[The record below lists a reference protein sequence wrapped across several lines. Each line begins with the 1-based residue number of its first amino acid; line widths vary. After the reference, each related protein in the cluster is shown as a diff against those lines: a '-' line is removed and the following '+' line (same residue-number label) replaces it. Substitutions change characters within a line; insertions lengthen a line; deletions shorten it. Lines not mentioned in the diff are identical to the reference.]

1 MTTNNMSNNSMKSE
15 KLIDLIDISKVY
27 STEEVETFAV
37 NKVSFHINRGEY
49 LAISG
54 PSGGGK
60 STILSILGLLDAPTE
75 GQYFFKGADI
85 SKLGRDEQSEIRNR
99 EIGFIFQSFNLIEN
113 LTVLENVMLPLI
125 YRPGA
130 IATDVKKRATESL
143 ERVGMAHRKHHSPA
157 QLSGGQQQRVAV
169 ARAMVT
175 NPSIIL
181 ADEPT
186 GNLDSKS
193 AETVMDLIK
202 QQHQTGATICIVTH
216 DPRYTQD
223 ATRHIHFADGSLV
236 G

>member
-1 MTTNNMSNNSMKSE
+1 MNNE
-15 KLIDLIDISKVY
+15 KLLEVVDVTKVF

-60 STILSILGLLDAPTE
+60 STILSILGLLDSPTE
-75 GQYFFKGADI
+75 GQYFFKGKET
-85 SKLGRDEQSEIRNR
+85 SKLSRDQLSNIRNQ

-113 LTVLENVMLPLI
+113 MSVLDNVMLPLI

-130 IATDVKKRATESL
+130 KKSQVKARAIHCL
-143 ERVGMAHRKHHSPA
+143 EQVGMAHRKNHSPT

-175 NPSIIL
+175 DPSIIF

-202 QQHQTGATICIVTH
+202 QQHQNGATVCIVTH

-223 ATRHIHFADGSLV
+223 ATRTIHFADGALV
-236 G
+236 S

>member
-1 MTTNNMSNNSMKSE
+1 MNTE
-15 KLIDLIDISKVY
+15 KLLEVVDVSKVF

-37 NKVSFHINRGEY
+37 NKVNFHINRGEY

-60 STILSILGLLDAPTE
+60 STILSILGLLDSPTE
-75 GQYFFKGADI
+75 GEYYFKGKET
-85 SKLGRDEQSEIRNR
+85 SKLSRDELSTIRNQ

-113 LTVLENVMLPLI
+113 MSVLDNVMLPLI

-130 IATDVKKRATESL
+130 KKSEVKARAIHCL
-143 ERVGMAHRKHHSPA
+143 EQVGMAHRKNHSPT

-175 NPSIIL
+175 NPSIIF

-202 QQHQTGATICIVTH
+202 QQHENGATVCIVTH

-223 ATRHIHFADGSLV
+223 ATRTIHFADGSLV
-236 G
+236 S

>member
-1 MTTNNMSNNSMKSE
+1 MNTE
-15 KLIDLIDISKVY
+15 KLLEVVDVSKVF

-37 NKVSFHINRGEY
+37 NKVNFHINRGEY

-60 STILSILGLLDAPTE
+60 STILSILGLLDSPTE
-75 GQYFFKGADI
+75 GEYFFRGKAT
-85 SKLGRDEQSEIRNR
+85 SKLSRDELSTIRNQ
-99 EIGFIFQSFNLIEN
+99 EIGFIFQSFNLIESMS
-113 LTVLENVMLPLI
+113 VLDNVMLPLI

-130 IATDVKKRATESL
+130 KKADVKARAIHCL
-143 ERVGMAHRKHHSPA
+143 EQVGMAHRKNHSPT

-175 NPSIIL
+175 NPSIIF

-202 QQHQTGATICIVTH
+202 QQHDNGATVCIVTH

-223 ATRHIHFADGSLV
+223 ATRTIHFADGSLV
-236 G
+236 S

>member
-1 MTTNNMSNNSMKSE
+1 MNTE
-15 KLIDLIDISKVY
+15 KLLEVIDVSKVF

-37 NKVSFHINRGEY
+37 NKVNFHINRGEY

-60 STILSILGLLDAPTE
+60 STILSILGLLDSPTE
-75 GQYFFKGADI
+75 GEYFFKGKET
-85 SKLGRDEQSEIRNR
+85 SKLSRDELSTIRNQ
-99 EIGFIFQSFNLIEN
+99 EIGFIFQSFNLIESMS
-113 LTVLENVMLPLI
+113 VLDNVMLPLI

-130 IATDVKKRATESL
+130 KKSEVKARAIHCL
-143 ERVGMAHRKHHSPA
+143 EQVGMAHRKNHSPT

-175 NPSIIL
+175 NPSIIF

-186 GNLDSKS
+186 GNLDSRS

-202 QQHQTGATICIVTH
+202 QQHENGATVCIVTH

-223 ATRHIHFADGSLV
+223 ATRTIHFADGSLV
-236 G
+236 S

>member
-1 MTTNNMSNNSMKSE
+1 MNNE
-15 KLIDLIDISKVY
+15 KLLEVVDVTKVF

-37 NKVSFHINRGEY
+37 NKVSFQINRGEY

-60 STILSILGLLDAPTE
+60 STILSILGLLDSPTE
-75 GQYFFKGADI
+75 GQYFFKGKET
-85 SKLGRDEQSEIRNR
+85 SKLSRAELSDIRNQ

-113 LTVLENVMLPLI
+113 MSVLDNVMLPLI

-130 IATDVKKRATESL
+130 KKSEVKARAIHCL
-143 ERVGMAHRKHHSPA
+143 EQVGMAHRKNHSPT

-175 NPSIIL
+175 DPSIIF

-202 QQHQTGATICIVTH
+202 QQHKNGATICIVTH

-223 ATRHIHFADGSLV
+223 ATRTIHFADGELV
-236 G
+236 S

>member
-1 MTTNNMSNNSMKSE
+1 MNTE
-15 KLIDLIDISKVY
+15 KLLEVVDVSKVF

-37 NKVSFHINRGEY
+37 NKVNFHINRGEY

-60 STILSILGLLDAPTE
+60 STILSILGLLDSPTE
-75 GQYFFKGADI
+75 GEYFFKGKET
-85 SKLGRDEQSEIRNR
+85 SKLSRDELSTIRNQ

-113 LTVLENVMLPLI
+113 MSVLDNVMLPLI

-130 IATDVKKRATESL
+130 KKSAVKARAIQCL
-143 ERVGMAHRKHHSPA
+143 EQVGMAHRKNHSPT

-175 NPSIIL
+175 NPSIIF

-202 QQHQTGATICIVTH
+202 QQHQNGATVCIVTH

-223 ATRHIHFADGSLV
+223 ATRTIHFADGSLV
-236 G
+236 S

>member
-1 MTTNNMSNNSMKSE
+1 MNNE
-15 KLIDLIDISKVY
+15 KLLEVVDVTKVF

-60 STILSILGLLDAPTE
+60 STILSILGLLDSPTT
-75 GQYFFKGADI
+75 GQYFFKGNET
-85 SKLGRDEQSEIRNR
+85 SKLSRDELSNIRNQ

-113 LTVLENVMLPLI
+113 MSVLDNVMLPLI
-125 YRPGA
+125 YRPS
-130 IATDVKKRATESL
+130 VKKANVKARAIHCL
-143 ERVGMAHRKHHSPA
+143 EQVGMAHRKNHSPT

-175 NPSIIL
+175 DPSIIF

-202 QQHQTGATICIVTH
+202 QQHKNGATVCIVTH

-223 ATRHIHFADGSLV
+223 ATRTIHFADGSLV
-236 G
+236 S

>member
-1 MTTNNMSNNSMKSE
+1 MNTE
-15 KLIDLIDISKVY
+15 KLLEVVDVSKVF

-37 NKVSFHINRGEY
+37 NKVNFHINRGEY

-60 STILSILGLLDAPTE
+60 STILSILGLLDSPTKGE
-75 GQYFFKGADI
+75 YFFKGKET
-85 SKLGRDEQSEIRNR
+85 SKLSRDELSTIRNQ

-113 LTVLENVMLPLI
+113 MSVLDNVMLPLI

-130 IATDVKKRATESL
+130 KKSEVKARAIHCL
-143 ERVGMAHRKHHSPA
+143 EQVGMAHRKNHSPT

-175 NPSIIL
+175 NPSIIF

-202 QQHQTGATICIVTH
+202 QQHENGATVCIVTH

-223 ATRHIHFADGSLV
+223 ATRTIHFADGSLV
-236 G
+236 S

>member
-1 MTTNNMSNNSMKSE
+1 MNNE
-15 KLIDLIDISKVY
+15 KLLEVVDVSKVF

-60 STILSILGLLDAPTE
+60 STILSILGLLDSPTE
-75 GQYFFKGADI
+75 GEYFFNGKET
-85 SKLGRDEQSEIRNR
+85 SKLSRDELSTIRNQ

-113 LTVLENVMLPLI
+113 MSVLDNVMLPLI

-130 IATDVKKRATESL
+130 KKSEVKARAIHCL
-143 ERVGMAHRKHHSPA
+143 EQVGMAHRKNHSPT

-169 ARAMVT
+169 ARAMVS
-175 NPSIIL
+175 NPSIIF

-202 QQHQTGATICIVTH
+202 QQHQNGATVCIVTH

-223 ATRHIHFADGSLV
+223 ATRTVHFADGSLV
-236 G
+236 S